1 MTTAI
6 ALHRVA
12 DYDTW
17 RPIYDNLDDARNGAG
32 VTDQEVLRSQDDPN
46 LVIVRHD
53 FTDRASADAFFAS
66 PELKQGMAAAGVDLS
81 TFQLHLTEP
90 A

>member
-12 DYDTW
+12 DYDKW
-17 RPIYDNLDDARNGAG
+17 RPVYDSLDDVRNAAG
-32 VTDQEVLRSQDDPN
+32 VTHQEVLRSQDDPN
-46 LVIVRHD
+46 LVVVRHD
-53 FTDRASADAFFAS
+53 FADRAAADSFFGSAD
-66 PELKQGMAAAGVDLS
+66 LKHGMTDAGVDVSSLQVHF
-81 TFQLHLTEP
+81 TDP

>member
-12 DYDTW
+12 DYDKW
-17 RPIYDNLDDARNGAG
+17 RSVYDSLDEARNAAG
-32 VTDQEVLRSQDDPN
+32 VTHQQVLRSQDDPN

-53 FTDRASADAFFAS
+53 FADRAAADSFFGS
-66 PELKQGMAAAGVDLS
+66 PELRQGMTEAGVDTATL
-81 TFQLHLTEP
+81 QIHLTDP

>member
-1 MTTAI
+1 MTTVI

-12 DYDTW
+12 DYDVW
-17 RPIYDNLDDARNGAG
+17 RPVYDSLDEVRSAAG
-32 VTDQEVLRSQDDPN
+32 VTHQEVLRCQDDPN

-53 FTDRASADAFFAS
+53 FGNRGDADAFFGSA
-66 PELKQGMAAAGVDLS
+66 ELKQGMTEAGVDPSSLQVYF
-81 TFQLHLTEP
+81 TDP

>member
-12 DYDTW
+12 DYDSW
-17 RPIYDNLDDARNGAG
+17 RPVYDSLDQARSAAG
-32 VTDQEVLRSQDDPN
+32 VTGQQVLRSQDDPN
-46 LVIVRHD
+46 FVIVRHD
-53 FTDRASADAFFAS
+53 FTDRAAAEAFFAS
-66 PELKQGMAAAGVDLS
+66 PELEQGMAEAGVDTS
-81 TFQLHLTEP
+81 TLQIHFTES

>member
-12 DYDTW
+12 DYDAW
-17 RPIYDNLDDARNGAG
+17 RPVYDSLDQARTAAG
-32 VTDQEVLRSQDDPN
+32 VTHQQVLRSQDDPN
-46 LVIVRHD
+46 LIIVRHD
-53 FTDRASADAFFAS
+53 FADRSAADAFFAS
-66 PELKQGMAAAGVDLS
+66 PELEQGMAKAGVDTS
-81 TFQLHLTEP
+81 TLQVHFTDP

>member
-12 DYDTW
+12 DYNTW
-17 RPIYDNLDDARNGAG
+17 RPVYDSLDDARNAAG
-32 VTDQEVLRSQDDPN
+32 VTHQEVLRSQDDPN

-53 FTDRASADAFFAS
+53 FTDRAAAQTFFNS
-66 PELKQGMAAAGVDLS
+66 PELKQGMTEAGVDTS
-81 TFQLHLTEP
+81 TLQIHLTDP

>member
-6 ALHRVA
+6 VLHRVA

-17 RPIYDNLDDARNGAG
+17 RPVYDSLDEVRAAAG
-32 VTDQEVLRSQDDPN
+32 VTDQQVLRSQDDPN

-53 FTDRASADAFFAS
+53 FTDRAAAEAFFAS
-66 PELKQGMAAAGVDLS
+66 PELKQGMTEAGVDTSSL
-81 TFQLHLTEP
+81 QIHLADP

>member
-12 DYDTW
+12 DYETW
-17 RPIYDNLDDARNGAG
+17 RPVYDGLDEARHAAG
-32 VTDQEVLRSQDDPN
+32 VTEQEVLRSQDDPN

-53 FTDRASADAFFAS
+53 FTDRTAAEAFFAS
-66 PELKQGMAAAGVDLS
+66 PQLKQGMADAGVDTS
-81 TFQLHLTEP
+81 TLQIHLTDP
-90 A
+90 T

>member
-17 RPIYDNLDDARNGAG
+17 RPVYDSLDEARNGAG
-32 VTDQEVLRSQDDPN
+32 VTRQEVLRSQDDPN
-46 LVIVRHD
+46 LVIIRHD
-53 FTDRASADAFFAS
+53 FLDRAAADSFFAS
-66 PELKQGMAAAGVDLS
+66 PELRQGMAEAGVDTS
-81 TFQLHLTEP
+81 TLQIHMTD
-90 A
+90 AV

>member
-6 ALHRVA
+6 VLHKVA

-17 RPIYDNLDDARNGAG
+17 RPVYDGLDDARDAAG
-32 VTDQEVLRSQDDPN
+32 VVHHEVLRSQDDPK

-53 FTDRASADAFFAS
+53 FTDRAAADSFFAS
-66 PELKQGMAAAGVDLS
+66 TALAQGMAEAGVDVS
-81 TFQLHLTEP
+81 TVQIHLTDP

>member
-6 ALHRVA
+6 VLHRVA
-12 DYDTW
+12 DYDSW
-17 RPIYDNLDDARNGAG
+17 RPVYDSLGRARSAAG
-32 VTDQEVLRSQDDPN
+32 VTDQHVLRSQDDPN

-53 FTDRASADAFFAS
+53 FADRAAAEAFFGSA
-66 PELKQGMAAAGVDLS
+66 ELEQGMAEAGVDAS
-81 TFQLHLTEP
+81 TVQIHLTDP

>member
-6 ALHRVA
+6 VLHRVA

-17 RPIYDNLDDARNGAG
+17 RPIYDGLDDARDAAG
-32 VTDQEVLRSQDDPN
+32 VLHHEVLRSEDDAN

-53 FTDRASADAFFAS
+53 FTDRPAAESFFAS
-66 PELKQGMAAAGVDLS
+66 AELKQGMEAAGVD
-81 TFQLHLTEP
+81 TATIQVHFADP
-90 A
+90 V

>member
-6 ALHRVA
+6 VLHRVA
-12 DYDTW
+12 DYDAW
-17 RPIYDNLDDARNGAG
+17 RPVYDSLDGTRAAAG
-32 VTDQEVLRSQDDPN
+32 VVHQEVLRSQDDAN

-53 FTDRASADAFFAS
+53 FADRAAADSFFGSA
-66 PELKQGMAAAGVDLS
+66 ELEQGMAEAGVDVS
-81 TFQLHLTEP
+81 TLQLHLTEP

>member
-6 ALHRVA
+6 AIHRVA

-17 RPIYDNLDDARNGAG
+17 RPVYDSLDAARSAAG
-32 VTDQEVLRSQDDPN
+32 VTYQQVLRSQDDPK

-53 FTDRASADAFFAS
+53 FGDREAAQSFFAS
-66 PELKQGMAAAGVDLS
+66 AELQQGMAEAGVDASSL
-81 TFQLHLTEP
+81 QVYLTDP

>member
-6 ALHRVA
+6 AIHRVA

-17 RPIYDNLDDARNGAG
+17 RPVYDSLDPARNAAG
-32 VTDQEVLRSQDDPN
+32 VTDQQVLRSQDDPN

-53 FTDRASADAFFAS
+53 FADRAAAQAFFAA
-66 PELKQGMAAAGVDLS
+66 PELQQGMAEAGVDTS
-81 TFQLHLTEP
+81 TLQIHLTDP

>member
-12 DYDTW
+12 DYDKW
-17 RPIYDNLDDARNGAG
+17 RPVYDSLDGARNAAG
-32 VTDQEVLRSQDDPN
+32 VIHHEVLRSQDDAN

-53 FTDRASADAFFAS
+53 FTDRAAADSFFSS
-66 PELKQGMAAAGVDLS
+66 PDLEQGMADAGVDVS
-81 TFQLHLTEP
+81 TLQIHLTDP

>member
-17 RPIYDNLDDARNGAG
+17 RPVYDSLDEARNAAG
-32 VTDQEVLRSQDDPN
+32 VTGQQVLRSQDDPN

-53 FTDRASADAFFAS
+53 FADRAAAQAFFAS
-66 PELKQGMAAAGVDLS
+66 PELQQGMAEAGVDAS
-81 TFQLHLTEP
+81 TLQIHLTEP

>member
-6 ALHRVA
+6 VLHRVA

-17 RPIYDNLDDARNGAG
+17 RPVYESLDDARNAAG
-32 VTDQEVLRSQDDPN
+32 VTHQEVLRSQDDAN

-53 FTDRASADAFFAS
+53 FTDRAAADSFFAS
-66 PELKQGMAAAGVDLS
+66 PELKQGMMDAGVDAS
-81 TFQLHLTEP
+81 TVQIHLTDT

>member
-6 ALHRVA
+6 AIHRVA

-17 RPIYDNLDDARNGAG
+17 RPAYDSLDQARNAAG
-32 VTDQEVLRSQDDPN
+32 VTDQQVLRSQDDPN

-53 FTDRASADAFFAS
+53 FADRAAAQTFFAS
-66 PELKQGMAAAGVDLS
+66 PELEQGMAEAGVDTS
-81 TFQLHLTEP
+81 TLQIHLTDP

>member
-6 ALHRVA
+6 AIHRVA

-17 RPIYDNLDDARNGAG
+17 RPVYDSLDGARDAAG
-32 VTDQEVLRSQDDPN
+32 VVHQEVLRSQDDAN

-53 FTDRASADAFFAS
+53 FADRAAADAFFAS
-66 PELKQGMAAAGVDLS
+66 SELKQGMAEAGVDTATLE
-81 TFQLHLTEP
+81 LHLTDL

>member
-17 RPIYDNLDDARNGAG
+17 RPVYDSLEDVRVAAG
-32 VTDQEVLRSQDDPN
+32 VTHQEVLRSQDDPN
-46 LVIVRHD
+46 LLIIRHD
-53 FTDRASADAFFAS
+53 FADRAAADSFFAS
-66 PELKQGMAAAGVDLS
+66 PELEQGMTEAGVDPS
-81 TFQLHLTEP
+81 TLQIHLTDSC
-90 A
+90 

>member
-12 DYDTW
+12 DYDKW
-17 RPIYDNLDDARNGAG
+17 RLVYDNLDGARKAAG
-32 VTDQEVLRSQDDPN
+32 VTGQQVLRSQDDSN

-53 FTDRASADAFFAS
+53 FADRAAADAFFAS
-66 PELKQGMAAAGVDLS
+66 PELQQGMAEAGVDTS
-81 TFQLHLTEP
+81 TLQLHFTDE

>member
-12 DYDTW
+12 DYDAW
-17 RPIYDNLDDARNGAG
+17 RTVYDSLDEARSGAG
-32 VTDQEVLRSQDDPN
+32 VTDAEVLRSQDDPN

-53 FTDRASADAFFAS
+53 FTDRGSADAFFSS
-66 PELKQGMAAAGVDLS
+66 PELREGMAEAGVDLS
-81 TFQLHLTEP
+81 SFQIHLTDP
-90 A
+90 T

>member
-1 MTTAI
+1 VTTAI

-12 DYDTW
+12 DYDAW
-17 RPIYDNLDDARNGAG
+17 RPVYDGLDEARQAAG
-32 VTDQEVLRSQDDPN
+32 VTQHEVLRSQDDPN

-53 FTDRASADAFFAS
+53 FSDRTAAEAFFSS
-66 PELKQGMAAAGVDLS
+66 PQLKQGMAEAGVDAS
-81 TFQLHLTEP
+81 TLQIHLTDP